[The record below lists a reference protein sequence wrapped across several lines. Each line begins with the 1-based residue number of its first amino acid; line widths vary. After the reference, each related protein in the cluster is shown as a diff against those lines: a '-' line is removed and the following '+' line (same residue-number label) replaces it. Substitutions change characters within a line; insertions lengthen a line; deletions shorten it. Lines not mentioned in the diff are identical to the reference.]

1 MEKANRA
8 RGAVGAMEPDV
19 LACQCKASKTM
30 KSMYTGVQGL
40 IRDGAALEGD
50 EDKLSTRKVATS

>member
-8 RGAVGAMEPDV
+8 RGAVGVMEPGV
-19 LACQCKASKTM
+19 LACQCKTSKAM

-40 IRDGAALEGD
+40 IRDCAALEGE
-50 EDKLSTRKVATS
+50 EDKLSTGKVATS